1 MNPFTVKKMLELD
14 FLESDQGQA
23 FSREDRKFPHIVQKG
38 ICLQSDGHY
47 KIPLPLK
54 DKDLVLPN
62 NHLMA
67 RNRLRP
73 LKKTLEFNQMY
84 QSQYVEF
91 VNKVIQMVMQRRFH
105 WTLSQRKAAT
115 LCDTFHTMG
124 YTTPRI
130 LIKLDWVFDFSA
142 QFEGQSL
149 NKHLPQG
156 PDFRNIL
163 TGVLCSFHKEPVALM
178 YVQSGECF
186 RRMLLRPVT
195 LPMVGK
201 WRHVQGAARKTN
213 YSTPVQCYFITR
225 LL

>member
-1 MNPFTVKKMLELD
+1 MLELD

-67 RNRLRP
+67 WNRLRP
-73 LKKTLEFNQMY
+73 LKKTLELNQMY

-91 VNKVIQMVMQRRFH
+91 MNKVIQN
-105 WTLSQRKAAT
+105 
-115 LCDTFHTMG
+115 G
-124 YTTPRI
+124 YAEKVPQDAQPEEGCNSVWYIPHHGVYHPKNPNKIR
-130 LIKLDWVFDFSA
+130 VAFDFSA

-149 NKHLPQG
+149 NKHLLQG

-186 RRMLLRPVT
+186 RRMLRPVT

-201 WRHVQGAARKTN
+201 WRHVQGAARKTSD
-213 YSTPVQCYFITR
+213 STPVQCYFITR